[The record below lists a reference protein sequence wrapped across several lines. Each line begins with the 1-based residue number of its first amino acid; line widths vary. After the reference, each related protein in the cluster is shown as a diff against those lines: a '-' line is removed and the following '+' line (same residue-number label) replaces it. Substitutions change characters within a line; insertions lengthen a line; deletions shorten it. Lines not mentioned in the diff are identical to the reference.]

1 MSQWGWPSDLTLGG
15 YISQTQVPFFSICL
29 ANRCCEMMFWVYDPH
44 YNLKGPTLVC
54 SSQKRIILTL
64 GSGVLDTPCWLLQAV
79 PPPKCQMLLCLLS
92 DLICHLHPPWGQFP
106 IIKLRQDYPHHP
118 PGGLSQQLYG
128 TSARHGCPRR
138 TAPLFECRMSV
149 LMLDRGA
156 FPCWDSMS
164 VAAGWRKTSFLSVVL
179 SKPLF
184 LSKPV
189 PFPDTVTFPLCKL
202 VCSQA
207 VPYCLSCLMSNK
219 SLIVPS
225 WQNW

>member
-1 MSQWGWPSDLTLGG
+1 MKWCSSGQTNCTTIWRAPCWCVPARSSLFSLWGQVCLILHAGYYRRAPSQVSDAVVSVVGSDLSPVSSLGPV
-15 YISQTQVPFFSICL
+15 SHNQTMAGLS
-29 ANRCCEMMFWVYDPH
+29 
-44 YNLKGPTLVC
+44 
-54 SSQKRIILTL
+54 
-64 GSGVLDTPCWLLQAV
+64 TPSPA
-79 PPPKCQMLLCLLS
+79 
-92 DLICHLHPPWGQFP
+92 
-106 IIKLRQDYPHHP
+106 

-138 TAPLFECRMSV
+138 TTPLFECRMSV
-149 LMLDRGA
+149 LMLDRGT
-156 FPCWDSMS
+156 FPCWISMS

-179 SKPLF
+179 SKALF

-189 PFPDTVTFPLCKL
+189 PFLDTVTFPLCKL
-202 VCSQA
+202 ICSQA